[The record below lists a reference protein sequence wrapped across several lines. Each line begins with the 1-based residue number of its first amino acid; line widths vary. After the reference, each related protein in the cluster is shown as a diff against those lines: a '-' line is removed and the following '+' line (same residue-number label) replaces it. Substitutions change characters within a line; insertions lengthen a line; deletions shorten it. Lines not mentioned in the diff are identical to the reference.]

1 MLAHR
6 LRRWLNIQPT
16 LFQRRVPDGEVFRA
30 DGNAQNSL
38 DDTVLVSIEDI
49 YTFDRNKIGE
59 TQLHSFLFKNRRRN
73 AHI

>member
-38 DDTVLVSIEDI
+38 DDTVLVS
-49 YTFDRNKIGE
+49 
-59 TQLHSFLFKNRRRN
+59 
-73 AHI
+73 